1 MLNKIEKL
9 QNRTTRV
16 LTYSNYDADGGHSF
30 EFLGWKNLA
39 FQQQIQRAKM
49 VYSSLHG
56 LAPDYL
62 CSKFERRETAYNL
75 RDSENKL
82 HVPLTCVGEHS
93 DRHIGRDIGRYV
105 GRHVDRHISRESV
118 DMSIDTSAESR
129 SICRPTYRS
138 SIGRYVDRQS
148 TDMSVDMS
156 TDIS

>member
-1 MLNKIEKL
+1 LLKRIEKL

-39 FQQQIQRAKM
+39 FQQQIQRATM
-49 VYSSLHG
+49 VYSSLYG

-82 HVPLTCVGEHS
+82 HVPFTCVGQHS

-105 GRHVDRHISRESV
+105 GRHIDRHIP
-118 DMSIDTSAESR
+118 IDTSAESR
-129 SICRPTYRS
+129 STCRLTYRS
-138 SIGRYVDRQS
+138 RGS
-148 TDMSVDMS
+148 
-156 TDIS
+156 